1 MSELGNEPNQNE
13 SNPAG
18 AGTENR
24 ATPPAAAESK
34 RVSRARVLGMAVAAI
49 VVVVGLYVINRR
61 WIALAPATLRQAQAK
76 SNSNHPLAPGFTLTD
91 IFGNRLSLSD
101 YKGKVVM
108 VDFWATWCGPCRIEI
123 PGFVELQSRYRDQ
136 GFTIIGISLDDS
148 AEPVMEF
155 YKQFNMNY
163 PVAVG
168 NDSLGALYGGI
179 FGMPTTFMIG
189 RDGRVYSKHVGAT
202 HVDVFEEEVKMLIA
216 AKPSDEVSDFTP
228 VGRAEEIET
237 STPEQIKAESNP
249 EVPGVDISHLSAEQ
263 LAQFKKE
270 LGSQQCTCGCN
281 LNLLKCRHDD
291 RACAVSRRAAH
302 EILKKEY
309 AGSQHI

>member
-108 VDFWATWCGPCRIEI
+108 LDFWATWCGPCRIEI

-148 AEPVMEF
+148 AEP
-155 YKQFNMNY
+155 
-163 PVAVG
+163 
-168 NDSLGALYGGI
+168 
-179 FGMPTTFMIG
+179 
-189 RDGRVYSKHVGAT
+189 
-202 HVDVFEEEVKMLIA
+202 
-216 AKPSDEVSDFTP
+216 
-228 VGRAEEIET
+228 
-237 STPEQIKAESNP
+237 
-249 EVPGVDISHLSAEQ
+249 
-263 LAQFKKE
+263 
-270 LGSQQCTCGCN
+270 
-281 LNLLKCRHDD
+281 
-291 RACAVSRRAAH
+291 
-302 EILKKEY
+302 
-309 AGSQHI
+309 